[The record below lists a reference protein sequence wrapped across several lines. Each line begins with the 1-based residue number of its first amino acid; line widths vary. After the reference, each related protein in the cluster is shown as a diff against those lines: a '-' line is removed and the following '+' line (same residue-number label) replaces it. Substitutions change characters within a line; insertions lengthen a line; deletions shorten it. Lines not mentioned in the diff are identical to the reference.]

1 VYCNT
6 NPVIYIEN
14 LDEAPKV
21 HTGDYL
27 GDLTDELQDFG
38 SGFFIEEFVSGGIK
52 NLHLWSF
59 ALPQGNV
66 HLNVK

>member
-1 VYCNT
+1 MQ
-6 NPVIYIEN
+6 
-14 LDEAPKV
+14 
-21 HTGDYL
+21 TGDYL
-27 GDLTDELQDFG
+27 GDLADELEEFG

-66 HLNVK
+66 HLNLK